1 MYCPC
6 PWAYRYLLSHYLIL
20 IAKKLT
26 VASTVP
32 LSKRYVK
39 YLTQKFLKKNSLR
52 DWIRYGSVKQCIYP
66 FPDISS
72 GLLPPPRMDMSSAST
87 RSTAL
92 ATRTRMREGVTCDS
106 GVVLKLKMY
115 SLGGPTLY
123 TILCLLYSLVFCLVT
138 LYEFVMRSRD
148 RPVKTALARSPRS
161 TINVNQ
167 RQPTIMLLS
176 ALLCSSIALSS
187 ASPLRTVTDNQVA
200 FKLSAPE
207 SSIQIPS
214 GFNID
219 LESKRLVQFN
229 DEEEPVMISEL
240 EKIIA
245 KAAGRKFFDITD
257 HPESASAHVRA
268 FKHTYESPKEMSLV
282 KPVLKTLSTDGPK
295 ANLEKF
301 TSFRTRYYRSE
312 TGKQSQQWLKAKI
325 AETTGKFASS
335 SLKSLISISEFPHSW
350 GQNSIILRIK
360 GSDPNAGTVII
371 SAHQDSTNMWPFL
384 PAPGA
389 DDDGSGTV
397 TILEAYRGLIAANF
411 TPVHDVEFHWY
422 SAEEGGLLGSQA
434 VAKHYHDHGANIKAQ
449 IQFDMTAWVQRGSR
463 EEVGIITDFVDP
475 DLTAYVTKLV
485 ETYLSIPP
493 AHTKC
498 GYACSDHA
506 SWTKY
511 GYPSAFSIESS
522 FETTNHNIHSANDRI
537 DYSDEFSFE
546 HALEFSKLAVAFAIE
561 LGGWKK

>member
-1 MYCPC
+1 
-6 PWAYRYLLSHYLIL
+6 
-20 IAKKLT
+20 
-26 VASTVP
+26 
-32 LSKRYVK
+32 
-39 YLTQKFLKKNSLR
+39 
-52 DWIRYGSVKQCIYP
+52 
-66 FPDISS
+66 
-72 GLLPPPRMDMSSAST
+72 
-87 RSTAL
+87 
-92 ATRTRMREGVTCDS
+92 
-106 GVVLKLKMY
+106 
-115 SLGGPTLY
+115 
-123 TILCLLYSLVFCLVT
+123 
-138 LYEFVMRSRD
+138 
-148 RPVKTALARSPRS
+148 
-161 TINVNQ
+161 
-167 RQPTIMLLS
+167 MLLS
-176 ALLCSSIALSS
+176 ALLCGSIALSS
-187 ASPLRTVTDNQVA
+187 ASPLALVPDNQ
-200 FKLSAPE
+200 APFALRG
-207 SSIQIPS
+207 SKPGIQVPN

-219 LESKRLVQFN
+219 LESMRLVQFS
-229 DEEEPVMISEL
+229 DREEPVWISEL
-240 EKIIA
+240 DKITA
-245 KAAGRKFFDITD
+245 KAAGKKFFDITEN
-257 HPESASAHVRA
+257 PEPVVTAASV
-268 FKHTYESPKEMSLV
+268 FKPSFGSPNATELV

-301 TSFRTRYYRSE
+301 TSFRTRYYRSD

-325 AETTGKFASS
+325 QETTDEFAPPG
-335 SLKSLISISEFPHSW
+335 LKSLISVSEFPHSW

-360 GSDPNAGTVII
+360 GSNPSAGTVII

-397 TILEAYRGLIAANF
+397 TILEAYRSLIAANF

-422 SAEEGGLLGSQA
+422 SAEEAGLLGSQA
-434 VAKHYHDHGANIKAQ
+434 VAKHYSEHGANIKAQ

-475 DLTAYVTKLV
+475 NLTAYVTKLV

-511 GYPSAFSIESS
+511 GYPSAFTIESS

-537 DYSDEFSFE
+537 DFSPEFSFE

-561 LGGWKK
+561 VGGWKK